1 MEEFELVDSVPP
13 GKGASK
19 WLRAYEMLMESGAP
33 AVKTVFKT
41 PYEAEK
47 AAGSARYFVTRYKLD
62 AKVKLRDLEVYLVN
76 PHWTADSPK

>member
-1 MEEFELVDSVPP
+1 MDEFELVDSVPL
-13 GKGASK
+13 GKGANK
-19 WLRAYEMLMESGAP
+19 WLMAYEMLMESGAP
-33 AVKTVFKT
+33 AIKKVFKT

-76 PHWTADSPK
+76 PHWTAESQK